1 MGGIIVVGRSGSR
14 IMYDSIPT
22 STERGELVGMF
33 VPHVTGQTQD
43 VPDTGKLLPIKV
55 AVKA

>member
-1 MGGIIVVGRSGSR
+1 
-14 IMYDSIPT
+14 MYDSIPT